1 MFQTSLYKNT
11 PIWMQSLAI
20 DTRAFARN
28 MLREGVSFRRYLR
41 EAEATEHLD
50 PEALRAY
57 QFNHM
62 LHMVSHACKYT
73 SYYSEL
79 LKKNDLSIADFKTLE
94 DFSSIPLLTRNDIL
108 RNTDGLL
115 ASNSKGRRIKGST
128 SGTTGTP
135 ITIYQ
140 ELAAINRENAFIWR
154 QLHWAGYRKGQRRAW
169 IRGDMIVPIEQT
181 DEPFWRHNAID
192 NMLMMSSYHLC
203 DQTIKRYL
211 QVLEEFDPVLIQAYP
226 SSIGLLAA
234 YLESHDQYYKG
245 ESLTAVL
252 TTSETLTDKHREQ
265 IQRRFGASVYDWYG
279 SFERVS
285 AIGTCEFKN
294 YHVISDYSYTEL
306 VPMGDGSAEI
316 VGSGFNNRVM
326 PLLRYKTNDAVT
338 LADDGHQCPCGRS
351 FPLVKSIEG
360 RMDDYVKTPDGKMI
374 GRLDH
379 IYKGLHNIAEAQI
392 VQERLDEVRIL
403 VVPFGGFSKSEESRL
418 LSNARSRLGQNITIK
433 VECVPSIPRT
443 RNGKFRGVVCSL
455 QD

>member
-1 MFQTSLYKNT
+1 
-11 PIWMQSLAI
+11 MQSLAI
-20 DTRAFARN
+20 DSRAFARN
-28 MLREGVSFRRYLR
+28 LLREGVSFRRYLH
-41 EAEATEHLD
+41 EADATERLD
-50 PEALRAY
+50 SDQLRAY
-57 QFNHM
+57 QFQHM
-62 LHMVSHACKYT
+62 LSMVSHACKYT

-79 LKKNDLSIADFKTLE
+79 FKKNDLSITDFKTLE
-94 DFSSIPLLTRNDIL
+94 DFSSIPLLTKNDIIK
-108 RNTDGLL
+108 NMHGLL

-154 QLHWAGYRKGQRRAW
+154 QLHWAGYRKGQRQSW
-169 IRGDMIVPIEQT
+169 IRGDMIVPIDQA

-245 ESLTAVL
+245 ESLTAVV
-252 TTSETLTDKHREQ
+252 TSSETLTDKHREQ

-285 AIGTCEFKN
+285 AIGTCEYKN

-306 VPMGDGSAEI
+306 VPIDGGSAEI
-316 VGSGFNNRVM
+316 IGSGFNNRVM

-338 LADDGHQCPCGRS
+338 LADDGHECPCGRA

-360 RMDDYVKTPDGKMI
+360 RMDDYVKTPDGRVI
-374 GRLDH
+374 GRLHH
-379 IYKGLHNIAEAQI
+379 IFNGLHNIAEAQI
-392 VQERLDEVRIL
+392 VQDRLDEVRIL
-403 VVPFGGFSKSEESRL
+403 VVPFDGFNKAEESRL
-418 LSNARSRLGQNITIK
+418 LSNARSRLGRNIAIK

-443 RNGKFRGVVCSL
+443 RNGKFRGVVCNL
-455 QD
+455 KD